1 MNTANTPL
9 ITDRKAAYPRM
20 VPQDFRLGYFDLNSD
35 LMDENPSPPANA
47 VYGTSEFPLLD
58 DKVCR
63 QLISAFTMERLD
75 HNKVNYKVSSVPLQ
89 GWVERY
95 ARMVG
100 LAGWTPPNGFMAR
113 WKFRLQVYKKCQANI
128 VDECFDWMR

>member
-1 MNTANTPL
+1 MNTANTSL
-9 ITDRKAAYPRM
+9 TTDRKTAYQRM
-20 VPQDFRLGYFDLNSD
+20 VPRDFRLGYFDLNSD
-35 LMDENPSPPANA
+35 HMDENLSLPANA
-47 VYGTSEFPLLD
+47 VYGTSEFPLLG

-63 QLISAFTMERLD
+63 HLLSAFTMERLD
-75 HNKVNYKVSSVPLQ
+75 YNKVNYKASSVPLQ

-100 LAGWTPPNGFMAR
+100 LAGWTLPNGFMAR

-128 VDECFDWMR
+128 VDESFDWMR